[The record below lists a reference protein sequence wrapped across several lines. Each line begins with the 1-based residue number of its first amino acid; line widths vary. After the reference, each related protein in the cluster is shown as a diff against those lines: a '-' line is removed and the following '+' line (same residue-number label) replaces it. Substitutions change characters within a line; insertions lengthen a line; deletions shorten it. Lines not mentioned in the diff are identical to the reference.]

1 MQDYAIDC
9 ESTTYTFL
17 YIICLVLI
25 LLWPLGVPA
34 GLMSGMYR
42 VRGAILE
49 GDEKIVQKFD
59 FVLTDYKTAYWH
71 WVGLWIYS

>member
-1 MQDYAIDC
+1 M
-9 ESTTYTFL
+9 F
-17 YIICLVLI
+17 
-25 LLWPLGVPA
+25 
-34 GLMSGMYR
+34 GMYR